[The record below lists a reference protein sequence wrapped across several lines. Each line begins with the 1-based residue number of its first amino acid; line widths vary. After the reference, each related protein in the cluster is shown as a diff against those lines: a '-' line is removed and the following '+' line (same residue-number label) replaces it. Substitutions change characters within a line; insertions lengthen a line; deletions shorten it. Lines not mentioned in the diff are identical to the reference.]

1 MWRIFGGRKREAELD
16 EELEAHIEIEARRLE
31 VEGLSGAEA
40 AAEARRTFG
49 SRALVAELTR
59 DSWGARWLSGIR
71 QDVEY
76 ALRSVR
82 RTPGF
87 SATVVLSLG
96 LGIGAATVVFSLAD
110 TVYLRPLP
118 YRAPQRTDVRG
129 DADVRPGDGA
139 FAGLRGVAAGIT
151 RRSRSW
157 PPCSITAGTRRLWE
171 SGSRLRSAPRGFRTT
186 SSPRWAWQPA
196 LGRNFDAQ
204 NELPN
209 APKTALLT
217 DALWRKH
224 FRARPEVVGQNIV
237 LDGVAYQV
245 IGVLPPAFVMPME
258 VPTDILTPLPVSPT
272 VSHHDR
278 GMATWTVIGRLRPGV
293 TQAQALAN
301 LKTLFAASKADAP
314 EIFRN
319 DVSVMMEPLQQRM
332 AGNSRALV
340 LVLAGAVGCLL
351 LIACANVANL
361 LLARWSARTREL
373 AVRAAIGAGRGRLV
387 RQLLTETAVWC
398 AAGTLL
404 GMALMA
410 AGLRAA
416 VYFAAGSL
424 PRLNEVTADGRVF
437 GIALGVSAL
446 TMLLFGV
453 LPALRAGRV
462 DVQTVLQHA
471 GRPGMSAGYR
481 GARRALV
488 AGEVA
493 LSVVLL
499 WGAVLLLETLWRMQH
514 DHLGFAPEHV
524 ISVSIPLRD
533 GKMDQAKRKAL
544 TEEMLAHIQRVP
556 GTMAASWG
564 ECTPL
569 TGGSTGTTFTRSD
582 RPLPKP
588 WDRGDT
594 VAGCGVGPEYFQVSG
609 MAVVRGRA
617 FVEADYDHPQTVVVI
632 NEALARRYFPGEDP
646 IGHQI
651 DGRRNGGWKTVVGV
665 VTDSKN
671 QGLNQPPAPQMFIN
685 DVALYPGSEMA
696 FVVRHVGSDAL
707 FADAVRAK
715 LREMD
720 PGLLARFE
728 TLDEAIGRMS
738 AGSRFNGVLVGSFAA
753 SGVPDGGDRR
763 VRRPGVRGG
772 AADAGVRDPHGAGRG
787 PAQCAGTGA
796 EGGCGAGG
804 DRDGGRVGGVA
815 AGRPVFEDAAVRHP
829 RDGHWNLRGGRLRDR
844 DRGDCR
850 RAGSGAAGGIAR
862 SDGGAAAL
870 VACVVRR

>member
-1 MWRIFGGRKREAELD
+1 MWRIFGGLRREAELD
-16 EELEAHIEIEARRLE
+16 EELEAHIGIEAARLE
-31 VEGLSGAEA
+31 AEGLSGAEA
-40 AAEARRTFG
+40 AVEARRTFG

-118 YRAPQRTDVRG
+118 YRAPQELMFVAMRMFGLEMVLSPDYAAWR
-129 DADVRPGDGA
+129 RDGSA
-139 FAGLRGVAAGIT
+139 FTELAAMQYHGGNAAT
-151 RRSRSW
+151 LGERE
-157 PPCSITAGTRRLWE
+157 PVE
-171 SGSRLRSAPRGFRTT
+171 VRTT
-186 SSPRWAWQPA
+186 RVSYNFVPTLGWQPA
-196 LGRNFDAQ
+196 LGRNFDPQ
-204 NELPN
+204 EELPN
-209 APKTALLT
+209 APKMALLT
-217 DALWRKH
+217 DALWRKQ
-224 FRARPEVVGQNIV
+224 FRARREVVGQNIV
-237 LDGVAYQV
+237 LDGVTYQV

-272 VSHHDR
+272 ASHHDR

-301 LKTLFAASKADAP
+301 IKTMFAASKADAP

-398 AAGTLL
+398 AAGTAL

-416 VYFAAGSL
+416 VYFAAGTL
-424 PRLNEVTADGRVF
+424 PRLNEVKADGRVF
-437 GIALGVSAL
+437 GIALAVSAL

-524 ISVSIPLRD
+524 ISVSIPLR
-533 GKMDQAKRKAL
+533 GGQMDQAKRKAL
-544 TEEMLAHIQRVP
+544 TEEMLAEIQRVP

-609 MAVVRGRA
+609 MAVVRGRPFA
-617 FVEADYDHPQTVVVI
+617 EADYDHPQMLAII

-651 DGRRNGGWKTVVGV
+651 DGRKSGGWKTVVGV

-696 FVVRHVGSDAL
+696 FVVRHVGSEGL
-707 FADAVRAK
+707 FAGVVRAR

-720 PGLLARFE
+720 PALLARFE

-738 AGSRFNGVLVGSFAA
+738 AGSRFNGVLVGGFAA
-753 SGVPDGGDRR
+753 LAFLMAVIGVY
-763 VRRPGVRGG
+763 GVLAFAVTQRTQEFGIRMALG
-772 AADAGVRDPHGAGRG
+772 ACPRSVQRLVLKEGVVLVAIGTAAGLAASLPAGRYVKTLLYDIH
-787 PAQCAGTGA
+787 ATDIGTY
-796 EGGCGAGG
+796 
-804 DRDGGRVGGVA
+804 
-815 AGRPVFEDAAVRHP
+815 AAVV
-829 RDGHWNLRGGRLRDR
+829 
-844 DRGDCR
+844 C
-850 RAGSGAAGGIAR
+850 AI
-862 SDGGAAAL
+862 GAAAIVAAL
-870 VACVVRR
+870 VPARRAASLDPTVALRHS